1 MGSRAPSVTRVRLSI
16 GFSGSASNILES
28 WCFTHFF
35 FFTYFKF
42 LESFFR
48 ASFKFLRFPYFF
60 RITNSEV
67 SYLTS
72 CKIQRNLEFL
82 AFFPSNLWDYVNC
95 KRVFVEFLS
104 FEFLKILR
112 FFERKFKYLSFSLKN
127 NIAQILKLPSPC
139 PNLIFSSSFA
149 KKLTFKRPRPSSR
162 RPRDPPSPL
171 KSLKSNS
178 GRWEKN

>member
-16 GFSGSASNILES
+16 GFSGSASNILGVS
-28 WCFTHFF
+28 HTF

-72 CKIQRNLEFL
+72 CKVQRNLEFL
-82 AFFPSNLWDYVNC
+82 AFFPSNL
-95 KRVFVEFLS
+95 
-104 FEFLKILR
+104 
-112 FFERKFKYLSFSLKN
+112 
-127 NIAQILKLPSPC
+127 
-139 PNLIFSSSFA
+139 
-149 KKLTFKRPRPSSR
+149 
-162 RPRDPPSPL
+162 
-171 KSLKSNS
+171 
-178 GRWEKN
+178 